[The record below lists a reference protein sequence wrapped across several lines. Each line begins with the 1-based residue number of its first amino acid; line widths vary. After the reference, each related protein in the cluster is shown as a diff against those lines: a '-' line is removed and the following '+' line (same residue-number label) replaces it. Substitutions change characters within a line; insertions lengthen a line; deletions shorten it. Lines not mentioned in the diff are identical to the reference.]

1 MIRVYVKKQSKF
13 AVNAPMIKKELTNF
27 LEGKVFVSFV
37 GEKVMKSI
45 ASKYLGESSVHNVLS
60 FPESELR
67 GEFKYPK
74 NETSTLG
81 EIVIC
86 YPEILKEAN
95 DEGKLIDNKAIELVK
110 HGALHLM
117 GEHHEN

>member
-1 MIRVYVKKQSKF
+1 
-13 AVNAPMIKKELTNF
+13 MIKKELTNF
-27 LEGKVFVSFV
+27 LEGKGLVSDFSVFVSFV